1 MSEIVPPEV
10 PRAATGIEGLDR
22 ILGGGLPRGE
32 IYLVEGEPGS
42 GKSLVGLQFLRAGAK
57 LGERCL
63 LITMSQSREAIAR
76 LAASHG
82 WDMDGIEVHEI
93 SAENYVPHLDSE
105 QVLFPTADVELGE
118 TMRAVRSVVEQH
130 GPDRVVFDAVSE
142 LRLLA
147 DDRAR
152 YQRQLFILKELFA
165 NRGATVVFLDD
176 HPLAPG
182 SSELQHLAFGV
193 IMLSHTPT
201 RYGNERRQLRVVKVR
216 GIRYEEGI
224 HDFRID
230 TGGLVVFP
238 RLRTPGRLENAWAAH
253 ESGIEAI
260 DEMLGGGLAEG
271 SSTLFL
277 GPSGTG
283 KSSLASHYAFA
294 AARRGDRSIFFLF
307 DERPETFV
315 HRSAGIGMDLRPHL
329 ESGRIVLHE
338 VDTGSVSPGEFAETV
353 RVEVQERDAKLVVI
367 DSLTGYMSAMPDE
380 RMLITQMHELLSYLS
395 SRTVLSILIVAQHGV
410 LGPTVGAPVDVS
422 YLADTVLLL
431 RHFEADGAIRRAISV
446 FKKRYGNHGHGIREF
461 QITPQGIEVGEP
473 LTGFRGVLSGSPSF
487 EGSAASLMELKEEPP
502 AR

>member
-1 MSEIVPPEV
+1 MSKIVPPDV

-32 IYLVEGEPGS
+32 IYLVEGEPGT
-42 GKSLVGLQFLRAGAK
+42 GKSLVGLHFLRAGAE
-57 LGERCL
+57 LGERSL
-63 LITMSQSREAIAR
+63 LITMAQSREAIGR

-82 WDMDGIEVHEI
+82 WTMDGIEVHEI
-93 SAENYVPHLDSE
+93 SAEKLVPGLGAE
-105 QVLFPTADVELGE
+105 QVLFQTADVELSE
-118 TMRAVRSVVEQH
+118 TMQAVQSVIEQYR
-130 GPDRVVFDAVSE
+130 PDRVVFDAVSE

-147 DDRAR
+147 NDPAR

-165 NRGATVVFLDD
+165 NRGATVVFLDN
-176 HPLAPG
+176 HPLTPG
-182 SSELQHLAFGV
+182 HSELQYLAFGV
-193 IMLSHTPT
+193 ILLSHTPT
-201 RYGNERRQLRVVKVR
+201 RYGNERRQLRVMKVR
-216 GIRYEEGI
+216 GIRYQEGI
-224 HDFRID
+224 HDFVIE
-230 TGGLVVFP
+230 TGGVIVFP
-238 RLRTPGRLENAWAAH
+238 RLTTRGRVSNAWSAH
-253 ESGIEAI
+253 ESGIEEI

-283 KSSLASHYAFA
+283 KSSLASHYAYA
-294 AARRGDRSIFFLF
+294 AAQRDEHSIFFLF
-307 DERPETFV
+307 DERPETFI

-329 ESGRIVLHE
+329 DAGRIVLHE
-338 VDTGSVSPGEFAETV
+338 VDTGSVSPGEFAEMV
-353 RVEVQERDAKLVVI
+353 RVQVQERGVRLVVI

-380 RMLITQMHELLSYLS
+380 RMLITQMHELLTYLS
-395 SRTVLSILIVAQHGV
+395 SQAVLSILIVAQHGV

-461 QITPQGIEVGEP
+461 QITSRGIEVGEP
-473 LTGFRGVLSGSPSF
+473 LTGFRGVLSGSPTF
-487 EGSAASLMELKEEPP
+487 EGPAASLMELKEEPP

>member
-1 MSEIVPPEV
+1 MSEIVPPDV

-32 IYLVEGEPGS
+32 IYLVEGEPGT
-42 GKSLVGLQFLRAGAK
+42 GKSLVGLHFLRAGAE
-57 LGERCL
+57 LGEGCL
-63 LITMSQSREAIAR
+63 LITMAQSQEAIAR

-82 WDMDGIEVHEI
+82 WAMDGIEVHEI
-93 SAENYVPHLDSE
+93 SAEALVPGLSAE
-105 QVLFPTADVELGE
+105 QVLFQTADVELGE
-118 TMRAVRSVVEQH
+118 TMQAVQSVIERSR
-130 GPDRVVFDAVSE
+130 PDRVVFDAVSE

-165 NRGATVVFLDD
+165 NRGATVVFLDSQ
-176 HPLAPG
+176 PLTAG

-193 IMLSHTPT
+193 ILLSHTPT
-201 RYGNERRQLRVVKVR
+201 RYGNERRQLRVMKVR

-230 TGGLVVFP
+230 TGG
-238 RLRTPGRLENAWAAH
+238 RLTNGWSAH

-294 AARRGDRSIFFLF
+294 AARRGERSIFFLF
-307 DERPETFV
+307 DERPETFI

-329 ESGRIVLHE
+329 EAGRIVLHE

-353 RVEVQERDAKLVVI
+353 RVEVQERGARLVVI

-380 RMLITQMHELLSYLS
+380 RMLITQMHELLTYLS
-395 SRTVLSILIVAQHGV
+395 SQAVLSILIVAQHGV

-422 YLADTVLLL
+422 YLADTVMLM
-431 RHFEADGAIRRAISV
+431 RYFEAQGSIRKAISV
-446 FKKRYGNHGHGIREF
+446 VKKRTGHHEGTIRELRMS
-461 QITPQGIEVGEP
+461 QKGISLSEP
-473 LTGFRGVLSGSPSF
+473 LVNFEGVLTGVPKYLGG
-487 EGSAASLMELKEEPP
+487 ELAKVQAA
-502 AR
+502 